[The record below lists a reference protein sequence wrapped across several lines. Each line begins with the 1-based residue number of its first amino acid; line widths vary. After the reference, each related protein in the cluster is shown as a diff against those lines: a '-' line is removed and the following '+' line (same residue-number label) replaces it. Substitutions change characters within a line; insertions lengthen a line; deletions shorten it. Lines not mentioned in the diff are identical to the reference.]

1 MGETQAPESPDV
13 ADPIVVGTETPDVA
27 DPIVV
32 GTETPDVADP
42 IVVGTVTLDAAD
54 PIVVRFPDP
63 DERRLLI
70 MNGDIALK
78 VTIMAGKRISRDT
91 LENLEDD
98 VRAIF
103 KRARR
108 ELQTVGEKVLAVGE
122 QMQIE
127 VDGQLDNNIVRAVNC
142 GVDNH
147 LWSTSVV

>member
-1 MGETQAPESPDV
+1 MGETQAPETPDE
-13 ADPIVVGTETPDVA
+13 ADPMVVGFETPDV
-27 DPIVV
+27 
-32 GTETPDVADP
+32 
-42 IVVGTVTLDAAD
+42 AD

-70 MNGDIALK
+70 MNGDITLK
-78 VTIMAGKRISRDT
+78 VTIMVGKRISRDT

-108 ELQTVGEKVLAVGE
+108 ELQTVGEAVLAVGE
-122 QMQIE
+122 QIQIE
-127 VDGQLDNNIVRAVNC
+127 VDGQHDDNIVRAVNC

>member
-13 ADPIVVGTETPDVA
+13 ADPIVVGFETPDVA

-32 GTETPDVADP
+32 RTPVHQQE
-42 IVVGTVTLDAAD
+42 
-54 PIVVRFPDP
+54 DP
-63 DERRLLI
+63 DERRLQI
-70 MNGDIALK
+70 MKGDVTLK
-78 VTIMAGKRISRDT
+78 VTIMVGRRISRDT

-108 ELQTVGEKVLAVGE
+108 ELQTVGEQVLAVGE
-122 QMQIE
+122 QIQIE
-127 VDGQLDNNIVRAVNC
+127 VDGRLDDNIVRAVNC

>member
-13 ADPIVVGTETPDVA
+13 ADPIVVGSETPDVA

-32 GTETPDVADP
+32 RTPVHQQE
-42 IVVGTVTLDAAD
+42 
-54 PIVVRFPDP
+54 DP
-63 DERRLLI
+63 DERRLQI
-70 MNGDIALK
+70 MKGDVTLK
-78 VTIMAGKRISRDT
+78 VTIMVGRRISRDT

-108 ELQTVGEKVLAVGE
+108 ELQTVGEQVLAVGE
-122 QMQIE
+122 QIQIE
-127 VDGQLDNNIVRAVNC
+127 VDGRLDDNIVRAVNC

>member
-13 ADPIVVGTETPDVA
+13 ADPIVVGFETPDVA

-32 GTETPDVADP
+32 RTPVHQQE
-42 IVVGTVTLDAAD
+42 
-54 PIVVRFPDP
+54 DP
-63 DERRLLI
+63 DERRLQI
-70 MNGDIALK
+70 MKGDVTLK
-78 VTIMAGKRISRDT
+78 VTIMVGRRISRDT

-108 ELQTVGEKVLAVGE
+108 ELQTVGERVLAVGE
-122 QMQIE
+122 QIQIE
-127 VDGQLDNNIVRAVNC
+127 VEGQPDNNIVKAVNC

>member
-13 ADPIVVGTETPDVA
+13 ADPIVVGSETPDVA

-32 GTETPDVADP
+32 RTPVNQQE
-42 IVVGTVTLDAAD
+42 
-54 PIVVRFPDP
+54 DP
-63 DERRLLI
+63 DERRLQI
-70 MNGDIALK
+70 MKGDVTLK
-78 VTIMAGKRISRDT
+78 VTIMVGRRISRDT

-108 ELQTVGEKVLAVGE
+108 ELQTVGEQVLAVGE
-122 QMQIE
+122 QIQIE
-127 VDGQLDNNIVRAVNC
+127 VDGRLDDNIVRAVNC

>member
-13 ADPIVVGTETPDVA
+13 ADPIVVGFETPDVA

-32 GTETPDVADP
+32 RTPVNQQE
-42 IVVGTVTLDAAD
+42 
-54 PIVVRFPDP
+54 DP
-63 DERRLLI
+63 DERRLQI
-70 MNGDIALK
+70 MKGDVTLK
-78 VTIMAGKRISRDT
+78 VTIMVGRRISRDT

-108 ELQTVGEKVLAVGE
+108 ELQTVGEQVLAVGE
-122 QMQIE
+122 QIQIE
-127 VDGQLDNNIVRAVNC
+127 VDGRLDDNIVRAVNC

>member
-13 ADPIVVGTETPDVA
+13 ADPIVVGFETPDVA

-32 GTETPDVADP
+32 RTPVNQQE
-42 IVVGTVTLDAAD
+42 
-54 PIVVRFPDP
+54 DP
-63 DERRLLI
+63 DERRLQI
-70 MNGDIALK
+70 MKGDVTLK
-78 VTIMAGKRISRDT
+78 VTIMVGRRISRDT

-108 ELQTVGEKVLAVGE
+108 ELQTVGEQVLAVGE
-122 QMQIE
+122 QIQIG
-127 VDGQLDNNIVRAVNC
+127 VDGRLDDNIVRAVNC

>member
-1 MGETQAPESPDV
+1 MGETQAPETADE
-13 ADPIVVGTETPDVA
+13 ADPMVVGFETPDVA

-32 GTETPDVADP
+32 RTPVNQQE
-42 IVVGTVTLDAAD
+42 
-54 PIVVRFPDP
+54 DP
-63 DERRLLI
+63 DERRLQI
-70 MNGDIALK
+70 MKGDVTLK
-78 VTIMAGKRISRDT
+78 VTIMVGRRISRDT

-108 ELQTVGEKVLAVGE
+108 ELQTVGEQVLAVGE
-122 QMQIE
+122 QIQIE
-127 VDGQLDNNIVRAVNC
+127 VDGRLDDNIVRAVNC